1 MNKKTRTVNLGNR
14 QAILDEIN
22 TLLEAASSGI
32 DETRAKKV
40 RKAIDT
46 LRNTA
51 SEPVAGEDQPGETR
65 TADDQAGEVQ
75 PTEDSEL
82 DAKIDAGLETLR
94 TRIHA
99 QVERR
104 NNDYDK
110 SLALTDELETALRD
124 NELQQAERAYHKL
137 MSIMGNIPGLSE
149 QRWQDID
156 KRLNRVRPQLRKLES
171 WRHWGTTLA
180 RKDLIEQV
188 RQLSDTGLHPEQLA
202 AQIKLAREQWHAWDK
217 SGDHAGK
224 ELWKEFDQSCEEAYK
239 PCIAHFEKLKQGRKE
254 NLRQRRDIIDR
265 LNALYAETDWQQPDW
280 REIDKTI
287 SHARRDF
294 YKIGNVDFKYRKP
307 LARALD
313 EALGKFE
320 EALSSERERS
330 LQARERLIAD
340 IEALGDVANLRD
352 ALDRLETLKKQWT
365 ITVTSKRELEN
376 RLWKS
381 FQAACDSTYRRRDA
395 ERKEQDAERNENL
408 KQKQSLIEELGQ
420 IAAAGDDELLAN
432 ASALGRLRHQWESI
446 GWIPRKH
453 ESSLDSSW
461 RAAQKQFSSALK
473 AAKSRARDSEMDNFA
488 RRAALCHQWEQA
500 TLAGSTIDMDSVNAE
515 WDALPAL
522 SPVNA
527 GTMNQR
533 FGQALSRPD
542 DTTLASNHAA
552 KQTACLKLEVLLEL
566 ESPQEYQAERMAYQ
580 IERLNASLKKELDA
594 QDTPEDLL
602 LAVFATGAV
611 PAETADSIERR
622 IWECLAR
629 YKGQA

>member
-1 MNKKTRTVNLGNR
+1 MNKTTETANLGNR

-22 TLLEAASSGI
+22 SLLEVASGI

-40 RKAIDT
+40 RKAIDA
-46 LRNTA
+46 LRNTD
-51 SEPVAGEDQPGETR
+51 SEPVAVEDQP
-65 TADDQAGEVQ
+65 AEVQ
-75 PTEDSEL
+75 IAEARPGEDSEL
-82 DAKIDAGLETLR
+82 DAKIDTGMETLR
-94 TRIHA
+94 IRIHA

-104 NNDYDK
+104 NNDYEK
-110 SLALTDELETALRD
+110 SLALTDELETALKN
-124 NELQQAERAYHKL
+124 NELQQAERSYHKL

-188 RQLSDTGLHPEQLA
+188 RQLTGANLHPEKLA
-202 AQIKLAREQWHAWDK
+202 TQIKQAREQWHAWDK

-224 ELWKEFDQSCEEAYK
+224 ELWKEFDQTCEEAYK

-254 NLRQRRDIIDR
+254 NLRQRRAIIDR
-265 LNALYAETDWQQPDW
+265 LNTLYAETDWKQPDW

-313 EALGKFE
+313 ETLEKFE
-320 EALSSERERS
+320 ENLSSERERS
-330 LQARERLIAD
+330 LKARERLIAD
-340 IEALGDVANLRD
+340 IEALAEVANLRD
-352 ALDRLETLKKQWT
+352 ALDQLDKLKKQWT

-381 FQAACDSTYRRRDA
+381 FQTACDSTYRRRDA
-395 ERKEQDAERNENL
+395 ERKEQDAERNQNL
-408 KQKQSLIEELGQ
+408 KQKQELIEELGRV
-420 IAAAGDDELLAN
+420 AAAADEELLAN
-432 ASALGRLRHQWESI
+432 ASALTRIRHQWEAI
-446 GWIPRKH
+446 GWIPRKY

-461 RAAQKQFSSALK
+461 RAVQKQFSSALK
-473 AAKSRARDSEMDNFA
+473 AAESRARDSELDNLA
-488 RRAALCHQWEQA
+488 RRATLCHQWEQA
-500 TLAGSTIDMDSVNAE
+500 TLNGNTVDKDSVTAE
-515 WDALPAL
+515 WNALPAL
-522 SPVNA
+522 SDLNA

-542 DTTLASNHAA
+542 DTTLSGNLAA

-594 QDTPEDLL
+594 QDSPEDLL
-602 LAVFATGAV
+602 LAAFAAGAV
-611 PAETADSIERR
+611 PVEAADSIEHR
-622 IWECLAR
+622 IGMCLAR
-629 YKGQA
+629 YKGRS